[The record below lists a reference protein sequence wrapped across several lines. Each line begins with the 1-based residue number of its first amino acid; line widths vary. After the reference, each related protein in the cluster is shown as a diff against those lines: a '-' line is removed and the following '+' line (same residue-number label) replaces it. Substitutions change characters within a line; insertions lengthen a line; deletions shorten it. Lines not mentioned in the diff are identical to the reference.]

1 MIRAVAVM
9 LGGSAL
15 YGFSIGAGHSW
26 LYAGRNLIKFPLLI
40 VGTTSL
46 CAFSYFVVARFL
58 GIRLGFVQVQRAVLA
73 IFRDTSMLLAAL
85 TPASLF
91 LALTMEPSRPYD
103 ISGEAAFQVFSMACI
118 AGCGGLAIH
127 RQARTLMHGHGL
139 RRAHCNLLLASWLLL
154 SLFAGGQCAW
164 MMRPFYGIRGRDLSP
179 VFFRGSAPNQ
189 PGAQSFYEAVYD
201 LVRKLD

>member
-46 CAFSYFVVARFL
+46 CALSYFVVARFL
-58 GIRLGFVQVQRAVLA
+58 GVRLGFLQVQRAVLT
-73 IFRDTSMLLAAL
+73 IFRDTSALLAAL

-91 LALTMEPSRPYD
+91 LALTLVPPGPYD
-103 ISGEAAFQVFSMACI
+103 LGGQATFQVFSMVCI
-118 AGCGGLAIH
+118 AGCGCLAIH
-127 RQARTLMHGHGL
+127 RQARTLLHRHGL
-139 RRAHCNLLLASWLLL
+139 GRAHRNALLASWLLL

-164 MMRPFYGIRGRDLSP
+164 MMRPFYGIRGRDLAP
-179 VFFRGSAPNQ
+179 VFFRGSTPN

-201 LVRKLD
+201 LVRMGH